1 MGVMGIIAQ
10 FVELCAIFGANS
22 ASACIV
28 YQPKMPKSLM

>member
-10 FVELCAIFGANS
+10 FVEWCAVLGANC
-22 ASACIV
+22 ASLCIV